1 MLQRGSRL
9 DVPAAHVGQELARE
23 LLQQRLDDGDL
34 PALDI
39 PHGDELD
46 DVPRRDPAGRA
57 LQPLAVISIQD
68 LHLLEISI
76 SNAHDED

>member
-1 MLQRGSRL
+1 MI
-9 DVPAAHVGQELARE
+9 GQGLSQW
-23 LLQQRLDDGDL
+23 LT
-34 PALDI
+34 LDI

-68 LHLLEISI
+68 LQKGGLVDLKSLRFCTLEWK
-76 SNAHDED
+76 